1 MKLSFVYVLP
11 VKTEF
16 KYAIKD
22 ELPEVLNLAAEFG
35 FKGVEYNIPNP
46 FEVDFERLLRLT
58 EDYGLRISAISTGSA
73 YLEYG
78 LTITHPDFSIREKAL
93 KFMRK
98 YIEHASAHN
107 SGVVV
112 GLIRGR
118 RNDRAVEE
126 IAESLISSIKMLE
139 DHCLNY
145 NVFLLIEPLNRYE
158 TDYINNV
165 EEALRIVEQTGN
177 YVKLLLDTF
186 HMNIEERNIRDAIL
200 RAGRNIGHVHIA
212 ENNRL
217 PPGLG
222 SIGWKN
228 VVHHLYR
235 VGFNGY
241 LSLEALPR
249 PSFKE
254 ALKQTAETLNPIIKG
269 FQVEY
274 DHSS

>member
-1 MKLSFVYVLP
+1 MKLSFAYIFS

-16 KYAIKD
+16 KYVIKD
-22 ELPEVLNLAAEFG
+22 DLPEALNIASEYG
-35 FKGVEYNIPNP
+35 FKGIEFNIPNP
-46 FEVDFERLLRLT
+46 FEVEFKRLQRLT
-58 EDYGLRISAISTGSA
+58 EDYGLRVSAISTGSA

-78 LTITHPDFSIREKAL
+78 LTITHPDLSIREKAL

-107 SGVVV
+107 SGVVI

-118 RNDRAVEE
+118 RGDRTVEE
-126 IAESLISSIKMLE
+126 FTESLISSIRMLE
-139 DHCLNY
+139 DQCLNC

-158 TDYINNV
+158 ADYINNV
-165 EEALRIVEQTGN
+165 EEALQIVEQTGD

-186 HMNIEERNIRDAIL
+186 HMNIEERDTCDAIL
-200 RAGRNIGHVHIA
+200 RAGWNIGHVHIA

-222 SIGWKN
+222 SIDWKN
-228 VVHHLYR
+228 VVHHLHK
-235 VGFNGY
+235 VGFNRY
-241 LSLEALPR
+241 LSLEALPK

-254 ALKQTAETLNPIIKG
+254 ALKQTAETLNPIIRD
-269 FQVEY
+269 FQAE
-274 DHSS
+274 

>member
-1 MKLSFVYVLP
+1 MKLSFVYMLP
-11 VKTEF
+11 IKTEF

-22 ELPEVLNLAAEFG
+22 ELHEALKLAAEFG
-35 FKGVEYNIPNP
+35 FKGIEYNIPNP
-46 FEVDFERLLRLT
+46 FEVDFKRLLKLT

-78 LTITHPDFSIREKAL
+78 LTITHPNSSIREKAL

-118 RNDRAVEE
+118 RDNRAVEE
-126 IAESLISSIKMLE
+126 IAESLISSIRTLE
-139 DHCLNY
+139 DHCSSY
-145 NVFLLIEPLNRYE
+145 DVFLLIEPLNRYE
-158 TDYINNV
+158 TDYINSV
-165 EEALRIVEQTGN
+165 EEALQIVEQTGD

-186 HMNIEERNIRDAIL
+186 HMNIEERNMCDAIL
-200 RAGRNIGHVHIA
+200 RAGRSIGHVHIA

-222 SIGWKN
+222 SICWKN
-228 VVHHLYR
+228 VVQHFYR

-254 ALKQTAETLNPIIKG
+254 ALKQTAETLNPIVRG
-269 FQVEY
+269 FQAEY
-274 DHSS
+274 DNQS